1 MNLTV
6 PWEYNQNLSSTPVIP
21 TKRSKQTQR
30 FMVYSPS
37 THGKI
42 RNRVVIRLEDFG
54 VIENFISKGVE
65 AVEAHPNIG
74 GRHPF
79 LGQTETPSEHTREE
93 LEVRVSTASPA
104 AVFTFSTSRQQ
115 SSISQHVPTSP
126 LPLRSSEAHPAL
138 PRKPYLIS
146 SCYS

>member
-21 TKRSKQTQR
+21 AKRSKQTQR

-54 VIENFISKGVE
+54 VIENFISEGVE

-74 GRHPF
+74 GCHPF

-93 LEVRVSTASPA
+93 P
-104 AVFTFSTSRQQ
+104 
-115 SSISQHVPTSP
+115 
-126 LPLRSSEAHPAL
+126 
-138 PRKPYLIS
+138 
-146 SCYS
+146 